1 MPVEGGAHGAAAAA
15 QDYEPFHEQWRE
27 LMRRASSLQATMQ
40 KFALELASAP
50 PSSSSGGKMRR
61 KMGGGSMRGRAVVEA
76 EEVTRARAIGKALL
90 SVSM

>member
-1 MPVEGGAHGAAAAA
+1 MPVEGGAHGAAAVVA

-50 PSSSSGGKMRR
+50 SSSSGGKMRR
-61 KMGGGSMRGRAVVEA
+61 KMGGGSTRGRALVEA